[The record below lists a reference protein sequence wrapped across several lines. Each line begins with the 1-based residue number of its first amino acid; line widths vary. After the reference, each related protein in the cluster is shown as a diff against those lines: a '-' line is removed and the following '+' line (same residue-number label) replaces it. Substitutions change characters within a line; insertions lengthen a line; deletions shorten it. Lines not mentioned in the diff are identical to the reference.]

1 MQDPSPVQGR
11 GGQEVEQAQEQ
22 VDRPQP
28 AKGAGSQRPAGV
40 LGQHRQPYRGTA
52 DHTAGERADQG
63 DDQLGGRLVTVAL
76 DPGQAAH
83 EPQRDAVDLQ
93 FRPARRYGMCDLVHQ
108 DADQQGGSSQ
118 ASRQPVG
125 VLRVTRDIG
134 GQARRGQ
141 EVGDQAG
148 QSEQAP
154 VDAHFDA
161 PQVAQFEAVLQS
173 RPPSR
178 LPLGQCSPS

>member
-1 MQDPSPVQGR
+1 M
-11 GGQEVEQAQEQ
+11 
-22 VDRPQP
+22 
-28 AKGAGSQRPAGV
+28 
-40 LGQHRQPYRGTA
+40 GQHRQPYRGAA
-52 DHTAGERADQG
+52 DHAAGQGADQG
-63 DDQLGGRLVTVAL
+63 DDQLGGGLVTVAL

-93 FRPARRYGMCDLVHQ
+93 LRPARRHGMGDLVDQH
-108 DADQQGGSSQ
+108 ADQQGGGRQ

-125 VLRVTRDIG
+125 VLRVARDVR

-154 VDAHFDA
+154 VDAHLDA
-161 PQVAQFEAVLQS
+161 PQVAQPQAVLQ
-173 RPPSR
+173 
-178 LPLGQCSPS
+178 LPASFKAP